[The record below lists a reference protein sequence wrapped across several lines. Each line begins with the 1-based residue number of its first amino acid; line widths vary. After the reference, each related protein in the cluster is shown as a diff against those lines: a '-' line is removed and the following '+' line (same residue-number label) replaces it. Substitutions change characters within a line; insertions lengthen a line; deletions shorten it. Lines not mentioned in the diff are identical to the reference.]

1 MMKEENIG
9 ALLGIPQEE
18 MAILLGVTRVQWAL
32 FLTGRRSLPTDA
44 LLKLTE
50 MLTIVKE
57 AETEAPDAA
66 VLKEEQAR
74 INKYIEEEIIF
85 NQHKQRL
92 VSEQLQKCRKEY
104 QSSQN
109 AVRIAD
115 ALMAKGQYTGA
126 SEQELL
132 TSLKINAQNV
142 LKKNSLLVQE
152 QYTLKLLVLQQ
163 EEVVFKAKI
172 IE

>member
-32 FLTGRRSLPTDA
+32 FLTGRRSLPKDA

-50 MLTIVKE
+50 MLIIVKE

-92 VSEQLQKCRKEY
+92 VSDQLEKCRKKY
-104 QSSQN
+104 QSAQN

-115 ALMAKGQYTGA
+115 ALMAKGQHTDT

-132 TSLKINAQNV
+132 PLIKSNAQDV

-163 EEVVFKAKI
+163 EEVVLRQRLL
-172 IE
+172 

>member
-1 MMKEENIG
+1 
-9 ALLGIPQEE
+9 